1 MARKPNILVI
11 MTDQQRADHVGFMG
25 NGVVQTP
32 HFDSL
37 AASGCVFENAWVSN
51 PVCMPN
57 RATILTGRMPTAH
70 GVIFNDRSLDWH
82 ANTFVRQLRADG
94 YRTALLGKSHLQH
107 GMSRNAVVDFRGEG
121 AVLPSEPEGWD
132 QFEDF
137 ERYTD
142 APPKDP
148 DDFYGFEKIELS
160 IDHGARVT
168 GHHLHWALERGA
180 SREDLLTPLDHTA
193 PGKKRS
199 EEWWQ
204 IYEAPYKEQYHS
216 TRFVTERTQQFI
228 KESCEG
234 DQPWMALCSYP
245 DPHHPMCPPGPWF
258 DRHSPDDMLLP
269 QSRHD
274 PLEHAPAHLRLFQG
288 VHPAKQRDWVAPCGF
303 GNDRLLSQAIA
314 ATYGM
319 IEMVDEGVG
328 QILRQLEEL
337 GVRDNTIIV
346 FTSDH
351 GDMMGDHGLFLK
363 GFMHYRGTLQVPL
376 IIDAPGMPALRSC
389 GLSSS
394 IDIAPTLL
402 ELCSLAGYDGI
413 QGKSLTPMLADA
425 AARVRDHVLI
435 EDDVATITAKLTP
448 IPAKTRT
455 VITEQYRY
463 TRNSKGEEQLMDLIA
478 DPDEM
483 RDLTAEQ
490 HPDRALMMEALA
502 DALIAADDAG
512 RGAPTQGGHIAGLA

>member
-1 MARKPNILVI
+1 
-11 MTDQQRADHVGFMG
+11 
-25 NGVVQTP
+25 
-32 HFDSL
+32 
-37 AASGCVFENAWVSN
+37 
-51 PVCMPN
+51 
-57 RATILTGRMPTAH
+57 
-70 GVIFNDRSLDWH
+70 
-82 ANTFVRQLRADG
+82 
-94 YRTALLGKSHLQH
+94 
-107 GMSRNAVVDFRGEG
+107 
-121 AVLPSEPEGWD
+121 
-132 QFEDF
+132 
-137 ERYTD
+137 
-142 APPKDP
+142 
-148 DDFYGFEKIELS
+148 
-160 IDHGARVT
+160 
-168 GHHLHWALERGA
+168 
-180 SREDLLTPLDHTA
+180 
-193 PGKKRS
+193 
-199 EEWWQ
+199 
-204 IYEAPYKEQYHS
+204 
-216 TRFVTERTQQFI
+216 
-228 KESCEG
+228 
-234 DQPWMALCSYP
+234 
-245 DPHHPMCPPGPWF
+245 
-258 DRHSPDDMLLP
+258 
-269 QSRHD
+269 
-274 PLEHAPAHLRLFQG
+274 
-288 VHPAKQRDWVAPCGF
+288 
-303 GNDRLLSQAIA
+303 
-314 ATYGM
+314 M